1 MQDPTGS
8 DTAARRALKEIASAV
23 RQRAVEID
31 DRPTTELG
39 LRPRRQHLY
48 RRDGWM
54 PAFCRIVKSGRGVPP
69 HAVRTQPLFPAR
81 CVERSGGRDVRFCAG
96 AAGAGAAGAV
106 PVLSEPEPGGQPGA
120 AACGAGGRGAAFVGP
135 RPAGGGGRAARRQ
148 RGPVAHAGAVCGGA
162 GGAAGG
168 GALRLVQDGLG
179 HRQCLHHGR
188 GTGPWTGPHRS
199 GLFPPVPQ
207 QRAPDH
213 PAGRPHVGGRQAG
226 ARGAVCGAA
235 LPGRGAFEPDGI
247 FHGCAAPSASPQ
259 AAGQGDLPRRS
270 PSSGRPVAVCALPLH
285 RYVGRAV
292 SRAGRS
298 TRG

>member
-1 MQDPTGS
+1 MIVQRQNSAYDRAGSTSTG
-8 DTAARRALKEIASAV
+8 
-23 RQRAVEID
+23 
-31 DRPTTELG
+31 G
-39 LRPRRQHLY
+39 M
-48 RRDGWM
+48 DG
-54 PAFCRIVKSGRGVPP
+54 C
-69 HAVRTQPLFPAR
+69 PLFVVSSNQEGACRRMRSEHNRFSLPAAWSALAGAMF
-81 CVERSGGRDVRFCAG
+81 VFCAG
-96 AAGAGAAGAV
+96 AADAGAAGAV

-135 RPAGGGGRAARRQ
+135 GSAGGGGRAARRQ

-188 GTGPWTGPHRS
+188 GTGPRTGPHRH

-247 FHGCAAPSASPQ
+247 FHGALCPAHHPKPL
-259 AAGQGDLPRRS
+259 GKGICRGGLHPLD
-270 PSSGRPVAVCALPLH
+270 RPLALCCSTLTPI
-285 RYVGRAV
+285 RGPCCFPCW
-292 SRAGRS
+292 RS

>member
-8 DTAARRALKEIASAV
+8 DTAARRAPKEIASAV

-96 AAGAGAAGAV
+96 AADAGAAGAV

-188 GTGPWTGPHRS
+188 GTGPRTGPHRP

-213 PAGRPHVGGRQAG
+213 PAGRPHVGG
-226 ARGAVCGAA
+226 
-235 LPGRGAFEPDGI
+235 
-247 FHGCAAPSASPQ
+247 
-259 AAGQGDLPRRS
+259 
-270 PSSGRPVAVCALPLH
+270 PSSWG
-285 RYVGRAV
+285 
-292 SRAGRS
+292 SRCRLWCCPTW
-298 TRG
+298 TRCF